1 MIKTTVDKSG
11 LLNLQTEIGKI
22 LIQLKELSAQKFVN
36 TSEINKSIATVQKF
50 QQVLDASF
58 NTKLG
63 MLDMSKLNT
72 QLKESQISLGSLQ
85 KSFSVAGASGDQA
98 FASVLGQLGK
108 IDTGIKNT
116 SSLMDKLANT
126 MGNTIRWGIMS
137 SAFNGVTDAMRQ
149 AVEYAKDLDDS
160 LTQIMLVTD
169 YSRDSMVDYAKQANE
184 AAKSLGST
192 TTAMTNATLIFAQQG
207 FDLNKSGQLAE
218 LSTKLANASQ
228 QDTAA
233 TSDQI
238 TAYMNA
244 YGLDDNMEALSKA
257 LDSWAN
263 VANISAADVSELAQ
277 ASQKA
282 ASSASTLGVTTD
294 QLNAQIATIESVTRE
309 GPEQIGNGLKTIY
322 ARLSDLK
329 IGKTLEDGVDL
340 GTVTAK
346 LEKIGVEVLDGDGK
360 MRGVGSIME
369 DLMGVW
375 SSIDS
380 TQKAAVA
387 QALAGKYQISR
398 FEALMN
404 RSDLYNEYK
413 SGSENASGTLDV
425 MNDKYIDSLQGRLT
439 KLQATFEGIINDLG
453 DSSEFYGLIDGL
465 TSVLDLIDKLVDSI
479 GGGSA
484 ALTAFGAIATKVFSK
499 QMASGLNN
507 MLQNFSVDKK
517 RAENDKIRQRVLTEA
532 GLQDVKG
539 DKVSSITSL
548 IDSSFK
554 YQDIMNKQDAE
565 DYETNL
571 NNTVAAVQGLIAAE
585 DDLAKKVE
593 ATNLAMADYVK
604 TGEKAINL
612 TRDENGALQAEGTT
626 DYYEA
631 MRNSDYQKA
640 LSDKDFK
647 DKMHNIEKDANFIGI
662 DVINGTTKAL
672 TALDEK
678 GAAVGEAASN
688 ASTKVKDLS
697 TYIRTF
703 MSEIM
708 GKDLTDTIFDELEN
722 KDYDELTSSMDKII
736 VKMRELLALSDD
748 GNGEDFTAALTT
760 DENKLKAIIALM
772 NELQKQFGEVQTAA
786 NNAKNGNVMNELG
799 DVAKGNNAV
808 DQADRTLHEQEKK
821 NGVQAEGLA
830 SKKDIQDIINM
841 TSAVGDLAFAWQSF
855 QSLGSIWENADLTE
869 GEKLEQTILN
879 LSVTIP
885 MLVQGIEG
893 LISGLPALSTGIIAL
908 ANGCL
913 QIAAGSTAAT
923 VSVTTLAGAFA
934 TLLPVIGILAAVG
947 VAVWSIWDDMTKEQR
962 ALDEAKSSVQRFS
975 EALQTARTESNNLNQ
990 SISSYKEAKSAIQ
1003 DLKQGTDEWRDA
1015 ISDSNDKVI
1024 ELLNN
1029 YPKLAKYIS
1038 RGNGGELTISESGL
1052 YELQKAQEKQIAFL
1066 EIAQQSAQSNAAK
1079 AQLEVDKKA
1088 VKEQIQT
1095 SINSAKVQSSLEKGS
1110 SISSMQNPYAS
1121 PMSSENFQN
1130 NNSQISDEQFN
1141 AVLRLI
1147 REQGEQ
1153 AVYDKQAVAD
1163 ALSLDVAD
1171 PIVTAIIENADKIIN
1186 YNTKSDENKAADR
1199 IRSEQSIQSMLN
1211 SQIGYDSNGEYNNQI
1226 VKYLSTHINKDSSE
1240 YKKEQEELD
1249 KLSFDDILTQYQDKT
1264 GDAYSEVDKEGN
1276 KAQFTPAGGGKSY
1289 TVTKDDMVDAIAM
1302 ANALGDAA
1310 GSWEKIIEYIS
1321 QINNSSLGQQY
1332 TGLSDSIMTGTK
1344 EDGFDFSS
1352 MSNDQLL
1359 KLTKEDITADSLGVS
1374 DEMAQAAGFKS
1385 AKAYAKAFKEQLQNE
1400 MQSQIDLKDLLNAG
1414 GDKTQLDDSNMFK
1427 DKNVSEISDAIAKNV
1442 KSIQDLDQAYGEG
1455 LLVQDDYLEGLSTL
1469 ASEFPELSD
1478 QVTRAKKAQEK
1489 LRKAQKEGS
1498 ATTDEL
1504 RDMTMEA
1511 ADAQADLRD
1520 ALLTKKWAQ
1529 ARQQLESYNEALSA
1543 GEDDSESY
1551 QKALKTVAESLSNLS
1566 GAEVSTDW
1574 VEKNKAAVQDWLN
1587 GVEGAGAK
1595 LQALLSIDYADTGV
1609 KQTLAQMGVDYDN
1622 LRQAI
1627 ETNQIT
1633 FTMDGYA
1640 DFDQVNAALH
1650 ILQSNSSA
1658 TSDELDTL
1666 AGYLQALGGASLVL
1680 EKDGKTMSI
1689 PAPPTMPKASGDD
1702 LSGAVAAGAKYA
1714 AELAAWQMQVSN
1726 ALETG
1731 WQFKGIDLP
1740 DSKKP
1745 IPTSS
1750 PSGNTGKGKGGGGKG
1765 GGGKSYTPSK
1775 KDPIEDEIDRYERVE
1790 TQLTAI
1796 GNDYDKLN
1804 KEQDR
1809 LTGTKL
1815 AENLAKQNELL
1826 QKQIKLYQEKMEI
1839 QKEEAK
1845 ELQGKLSSGYG
1856 IAFDEEGFISNYKQV
1871 HQKLINDVNNLINQY
1886 NAATTESAQK
1896 ALDDQIESA
1905 QKRLDKFKDLYKR
1918 YDTLVSDD
1926 LKDSIQQIEDLNDA
1940 IEDLN
1945 ISIFQKQLD
1954 AADNIKDLHEM
1965 IFELNHALH
1974 SSIIDDNPFDNFEDH
1989 LAELGLYFN
1998 DTTMDVNKFYD
2009 NLAAKQKEILNDSKS
2024 TDAQKKAA
2032 QAQLEEI
2039 EKVRLEELNGSH
2051 TLNPLGTG
2059 YLDMALKDTSD
2070 ISEQIRQ
2077 FEETGSSEIFGKNSA
2092 EMYSVSKD
2100 ILKKDID
2107 LMTGLKDKAKE
2118 VHDDVMDMI
2127 DEISDAMDRRAA
2139 EYEAINDE
2147 LEHQLNIIEMIHGDE
2162 AYAEMNKVLDVQ
2174 SAAYKSQLDDLNKQK
2189 DIWQKMLDD
2198 IGERTEDNKE
2208 EWDEVHDKILDT
2220 TSQINDLVES
2230 SLETLQKKYS
2240 NTVSNLTKSWS
2251 SSMFGGADLD
2261 WMNTEW
2267 ELINRNAD
2275 YYLDSTNKAYNIQ
2288 KLQSKYLDLLDGTTD
2303 LNIQR
2308 KITDQ
2313 MGQQLGYLR
2322 DKTKLSEYDVQYAN
2336 AQLEILQKQIA
2347 LEEAQRNKS
2356 QMKLR
2361 RDTQGNYSYVYAAND
2376 DNVRSAQSDLL
2387 DAQNN
2392 AYNLSKEQMKQ
2403 TQADSLSALQ
2413 DAKSQVDD
2421 IWNNAN
2427 ISLEEK
2433 KKRTQ
2438 TIIDSLKEY
2447 LAGTSE
2453 QLSTSE
2459 KNIIQ
2464 DFIGMCDLLTDENK
2478 TGIEDIQNQI
2488 IQGNNDAFDQID
2500 TRWATSF
2507 TGWLNNLQEFNT
2519 NTDKMFDDLVK
2530 SAEDFDSSVKDL
2542 SETSKTNFADISG
2555 SVKGVTDA
2563 YNKLNA
2569 SQNEFLSNLTNMA
2582 GSVEKGEE
2590 ALRKYKEEITS
2601 LNNDM
2606 SVLTKQMK
2614 DLTNKNEALERE
2626 NRALRASAAEAANG
2640 GAGGSGGG
2648 ANGGAGGSSGSASDQ
2663 RLAKRIANS
2672 IWMYGDWGTGTTR
2685 SNNITKR
2692 FSRKIADLVQS
2703 YFNGSPAYGYQY
2715 RDYSLGFERFDTGG
2729 YTGSWYDGGLDSKD
2743 GKLALLHQK
2752 ELILNATDTEN
2763 ILAAVEAVRAFTDNV
2778 KTSLLSNLST
2788 AALSKYTATNSNP
2801 QDINQNVHITAE
2813 FPAANSASEIEEALM
2828 SLNDRAIQ
2836 YAFKTK

>member
-1 MIKTTVDKSG
+1 MSKYSNTIEYMIKTTVDKSG
-11 LLNLQTEIGKI
+11 LANLQTEIGKI
-22 LIQLKELSAQKFVN
+22 LSQLKELSAQKFVN
-36 TSEINKSIATVQKF
+36 TSDINKSIETVQKF
-50 QQVLDASF
+50 QKVLDASF

-72 QLKESQISLGSLQ
+72 QLRESQISLGSLQ
-85 KSFSVAGASGDQA
+85 KSFSIAGASGDKA

-149 AVEYAKDLDDS
+149 AVEYAKDLDNS

-169 YSRDSMVDYAKQANE
+169 YSRDSMIDYAKQANE
-184 AAKSLGST
+184 AAKSLGAT
-192 TTAMTNATLIFAQQG
+192 TTAMTNATLVFAQQG
-207 FDLNKSGQLAE
+207 FDLDKSGQLAE

-228 QDTAA
+228 QDTSA

-244 YGLDDNMEALSKA
+244 YGLDGDMEALSKA
-257 LDSWAN
+257 LDSWAK

-282 ASSASTLGVTTD
+282 ASAASTLGVTTD

-309 GPEQIGNGLKTIY
+309 APEQIGNGLKTLY
-322 ARLSDLK
+322 ARFSDLQM
-329 IGKTLEDGVDL
+329 GETLEDGVDL
-340 GTVTAK
+340 GTVTSMLK
-346 LEKIGVEVLDGDGK
+346 KIGVEVLDGDGK

-387 QALAGKYQISR
+387 QALAGKYQLSR

-425 MNDKYIDSLQGRLT
+425 MNDKYVDSLQGKLT
-439 KLQATFEGIINDLG
+439 KLQSTFEDILNGLG
-453 DSSEFYGLIDGL
+453 DSSEFYGFIDGL
-465 TSVLDLIDKLVDSI
+465 TSALDLVDKLVDAI

-507 MLQNFSVDKK
+507 MLQNFSVDKQRK
-517 RAENDKIRQRVLTEA
+517 ENDRFRQQTLMQA
-532 GLQDVKG
+532 GLQDVSG
-539 DKVSSITSL
+539 DRISSITSL
-548 IDSSFK
+548 IDSGFK
-554 YQDIMNKQDAE
+554 HQNIMNDKE
-565 DYETNL
+565 VKEYNTNL
-571 NNTVAAVQGLIAAE
+571 DNTVKAVQGVITAE
-585 DDLAKKVE
+585 DELAKKAE
-593 ATNLAMADYVK
+593 ATNLIMSNFLQ
-604 TGEKAINL
+604 TGEKAIKL
-612 TRDENGALQAEGTT
+612 TKDDNGILQASGTK
-626 DYYEA
+626 DFYKA
-631 MRNSDYQKA
+631 MRNSDVQA
-640 LSDKDFK
+640 GLTDKDTK
-647 DKMHNIEKDANFIGI
+647 SRLTQIEKMSDYVRTDSINDAIKSLTSLDKNGATAEETVTEVSKKIKNLAQDI
-662 DVINGTTKAL
+662 RILVLEATDSDVN
-672 TALDEK
+672 
-678 GAAVGEAASN
+678 
-688 ASTKVKDLS
+688 
-697 TYIRTF
+697 
-703 MSEIM
+703 
-708 GKDLTDTIFDELEN
+708 DTIFDKLEDA
-722 KDYDELTSSMDKII
+722 DYEEVTNSIDKIVI
-736 VKMRELLALSDD
+736 KVKELLKLSD
-748 GNGEDFTAALTT
+748 GGEGEDFTTALANG
-760 DENKLKAIIALM
+760 EIQLKDMIALIE
-772 NELQKQFGEVQTAA
+772 ELQRNVGKVQDAAQYAKEGNIMHGIGDVEA
-786 NNAKNGNVMNELG
+786 NNQNANRAGQVLVAQESTNADMKESLDDKANIKTII
-799 DVAKGNNAV
+799 DVTG
-808 DQADRTLHEQEKK
+808 
-821 NGVQAEGLA
+821 
-830 SKKDIQDIINM
+830 
-841 TSAVGDLAFAWQSF
+841 AVGDLVFAWQSF
-855 QSLGSIWENADLTE
+855 QGLGSIWANADLTT
-869 GEKLEQTILN
+869 GEKIEETILN
-879 LSVTIP
+879 LVFTLPQLITSIQV
-885 MLVQGIEG
+885 LSKALQG
-893 LISGLPALSTGIIAL
+893 LDLSSFFNEI
-908 ANGCL
+908 
-913 QIAAGSTAAT
+913 STAFSANPAT
-923 VSVTTLAGAFA
+923 KLAEVGTAGAEAATAMEGAATSGSGLAGAFS
-934 TLLPVIGILAAVG
+934 TLVGGINPVTIGLTALVAVLG
-947 VAVWSIWDDMTKEQR
+947 VAGAAMGAYQKSEEERIQKIKED
-962 ALDEAKSSVQRFS
+962 AEEAKQAAETIKSSKASFDQ
-975 EALQTARTESNNLNQ
+975 LYQD
-990 SISSYKEAKSAIQ
+990 YKNGADNADQLKSA
-1003 DLKQGTDEWRDA
+1003 A
-1015 ISDSNDKVI
+1015 DSLNGVI
-1024 ELLNN
+1024 DD
-1029 YPKLAKYIS
+1029 
-1038 RGNGGELTISESGL
+1038 
-1052 YELQKAQEKQIAFL
+1052 Q
-1066 EIAQQSAQSNAAK
+1066 
-1079 AQLEVDKKA
+1079 
-1088 VKEQIQT
+1088 
-1095 SINSAKVQSSLEKGS
+1095 SAKVAAAAGNWDLYQQSIQKAIDTQLQSQNADLWRSRDESAGAANKNFSRTNMSGSYNRLQAGKQDVSSGFDKFVKDHGKDFSDLFFNQAMDEVQGNNSLNDEEYAKQLQAFITSIDENKSEFWDSLTKDQQNEVENYYQSAKDKLNNEDWQNVQSADKTIGANLAQLHMNDPAYQYKEGMSVDDYKTQVSQQVLKDTGHEAS
-1110 SISSMQNPYAS
+1110 STLVDALVEGMAQGTSDSSKALAMQQSQETA
-1121 PMSSENFQN
+1121 SENFQKN
-1130 NNSQISDEQFN
+1130 ITENFDALDLS
-1141 AVLRLI
+1141 
-1147 REQGEQ
+1147 
-1153 AVYDKQAVAD
+1153 YDKSALPDKVD
-1163 ALSLDVAD
+1163 LSKYSKEFSSALSQA
-1171 PIVTAIIENADKIIN
+1171 AID
-1186 YNTKSDENKAADR
+1186 
-1199 IRSEQSIQSMLN
+1199 
-1211 SQIGYDSNGEYNNQI
+1211 
-1226 VKYLSTHINKDSSE
+1226 
-1240 YKKEQEELD
+1240 
-1249 KLSFDDILTQYQDKT
+1249 
-1264 GDAYSEVDKEGN
+1264 
-1276 KAQFTPAGGGKSY
+1276 
-1289 TVTKDDMVDAIAM
+1289 
-1302 ANALGDAA
+1302 
-1310 GSWEKIIEYIS
+1310 
-1321 QINNSSLGQQY
+1321 QINNSSL
-1332 TGLSDSIMTGTK
+1332 SD
-1344 EDGFDFSS
+1344 EDKQKL
-1352 MSNDQLL
+1352 MSNIDWSGDISSILGTITQAVDTGDVESALKNSGKHKKGELASNYEDNSQLTERL
-1359 KLTKEDITADSLGVS
+1359 NNEYKVSKDTIDTYKEQLESTTELGKAKKELTDEVQQATDKFGSESKEV
-1374 DEMAQAAGFKS
+1374 KS
-1385 AKAYAKAFKEQLQNE
+1385 AKKELEKYNDSAEDVAEKTIQTQKGLDSLSESFSDNYKV
-1400 MQSQIDLKDLLNAG
+1400 LKN
-1414 GDKTQLDDSNMFK
+1414 GDKTT
-1427 DKNVSEISDAIAKNV
+1427 
-1442 KSIQDLDQAYGEG
+1442 
-1455 LLVQDDYLEGLSTL
+1455 LEYS
-1469 ASEFPELSD
+1469 
-1478 QVTRAKKAQEK
+1478 
-1489 LRKAQKEGS
+1489 
-1498 ATTDEL
+1498 
-1504 RDMTMEA
+1504 
-1511 ADAQADLRD
+1511 
-1520 ALLTKKWAQ
+1520 
-1529 ARQQLESYNEALSA
+1529 EALSETKNA
-1543 GEDDSESY
+1543 MADVLNVSSKDISNDFIENHLDEINDLANGDISALDD
-1551 QKALKTVAESLSNLS
+1551 
-1566 GAEVSTDW
+1566 
-1574 VEKNKAAVQDWLN
+1574 
-1587 GVEGAGAK
+1587 
-1595 LQALLSIDYADTGV
+1595 
-1609 KQTLAQMGVDYDN
+1609 
-1622 LRQAI
+1622 LRQAAAQDYVVNLSQEGNLTAENLDWLQDKI
-1627 ETNQIT
+1627 TQISGEDIALGASLDDQD
-1633 FTMDGYA
+1633 FIDGLNDMLSSGA
-1640 DFDQVNAALH
+1640 MTVDQVNSLFGMM
-1650 ILQSNSSA
+1650 
-1658 TSDELDTL
+1658 
-1666 AGYLQALGGASLVL
+1666 GYDPTISW
-1680 EKDGKTMSI
+1680 KTEH
-1689 PAPPTMPKASGDD
+1689 KAVFD
-1702 LSGAVAAGAKYA
+1702 LSKYS
-1714 AELAAWQMQVSN
+1714 V
-1726 ALETG
+1726 
-1731 WQFKGIDLP
+1731 KLP
-1740 DSKKP
+1740 DPFGEINLPPIKIMGDVSVPQIDGGSNTKGKNGPRKVGGGSGSHSGQGLSAPKSKG
-1745 IPTSS
+1745 SS
-1750 PSGNTGKGKGGGGKG
+1750 GGGGKGGRGKGGGGKG
-1765 GGGKSYTPSK
+1765 SGGDSYTPKK
-1775 KDPIEDEIDRYERVE
+1775 KDAIEDEIDRYEKVE
-1790 TQLTAI
+1790 TKLAAI
-1796 GNDYDKLN
+1796 DNDYKKLN
-1804 KEQDR
+1804 KEQER
-1809 LTGTKL
+1809 LTGKEL
-1815 AENLAKQNELL
+1815 AKNLAKQNELL

-1856 IAFDEEGFISNYKQV
+1856 VTFDEEGFISNYKQI

-1886 NAATTESAQK
+1886 NSATTESAQN
-1896 ALDDQIESA
+1896 ALEDKIESA

-1926 LKDSIQQIEDLNDA
+1926 LKDSIQQIEDLNDS

-1989 LAELGLYFN
+1989 LKELGLYFN
-1998 DTTMDVNKFYD
+1998 DTTMDVNEFYD
-2009 NLAAKQKEILNDSKS
+2009 NLAAKQKEILNNSKS

-2107 LMTGLKDKAKE
+2107 LMTGLKDKVKE

-2139 EYEAINDE
+2139 EYDAINDE

-2174 SAAYKSQLDDLNKQK
+2174 SAAYKGQLDDLNKQK

-2288 KLQSKYLDLLDGTTD
+2288 KLQSKYLDLLDGTND

-2392 AYNLSKEQMKQ
+2392 AYNLSKDQMKQ

-2507 TGWLNNLQEFNT
+2507 TGWLNNLQEFNN
-2519 NTDKMFDDLVK
+2519 NTTAMFDKLVENAK
-2530 SAEDFDSSVKDL
+2530 NFDDSVKDL
-2542 SETSKTNFADISG
+2542 SETSKTNFTDISG

-2569 SQNEFLSNLTNMA
+2569 SQNEFLSNLANMS

-2590 ALRKYKEEITS
+2590 ALRQYKEEITS
-2601 LNNDM
+2601 LDNQM
-2606 SVLTKQMK
+2606 SVLTKQMQT
-2614 DLTNKNEALERE
+2614 LTDKNQALERE
-2626 NRALRASAAEAANG
+2626 NRELKASAAAAANGG
-2640 GAGGSGGG
+2640 GAGGSG
-2648 ANGGAGGSSGSASDQ
+2648 ANGGAGGAGSSAASDE

-2672 IWMYGDWGTGTTR
+2672 IWMYGDWGTGKTR
-2685 SNNITKR
+2685 GNNITKR
-2692 FSRKIADLVQS
+2692 FSRRIADLVQS

-2801 QDINQNVHITAE
+2801 QDVNQNIHITAE